1 MEQSAATTNLEKVLS
16 EIEVEDRGAAVVLI
30 DVDGFAN
37 VNHAL
42 GIPAGNQLIEEV
54 AHRLH
59 SLKGWP
65 VYIKRYDGD
74 RFLLLVPGVETSGDV
89 EVVTDNLREVFKLP
103 FHTQAYDVYLTA
115 SMGVSIFP
123 RDGVDLDTLE
133 RNADIAMYTVKRS
146 GGNRVRMFTPE
157 LMRAAAQHFEIV
169 NRLYRSLDSNELM
182 LVYQPQ
188 IDNRTG
194 RMVGVEAL
202 LRWNHPRLGLLSP
215 DKFIRIAEETGQIV
229 PLGKWVLE
237 QACIQISRW
246 MAMGFGPFRVA
257 VNVSV
262 RQFAEDNFVDMVA
275 DTLKKTRLPPS
286 FLELE
291 LTEGT
296 VVDNIDRIAR
306 QVGELRR
313 LGVSISIDDF
323 GAGYSSFSYFRYLPV
338 DKLKIDRAFVQD
350 LVREPLS
357 RRRSLAL
364 ILAIMSLAQGL
375 DLSVVAEGVE
385 EEQQKDELTNIGCDQ
400 MQGFLFSR
408 PLASEQLT
416 GFLREHSMTADPME
430 G

>member
-1 MEQSAATTNLEKVLS
+1 MEQTASTADLERILS
-16 EIEVEDRGAAVVLI
+16 EVQVEDRGAAVVLI
-30 DVDGFAN
+30 DLDGFSN
-37 VNHAL
+37 VNSAL
-42 GIPAGNQLIEEV
+42 GVPAGNRLMEEV
-54 AHRLH
+54 AHRLD
-59 SLKGWP
+59 SIKGKP
-65 VYIKRYDGD
+65 VYLRRYAGD
-74 RFLLLVPGVETSGDV
+74 RFVLLVPGVETPGDV
-89 EVVTDNLREVFKLP
+89 EMVTEGLREAFKLP
-103 FHTQAYDVYLTA
+103 FQAQAYDVYLTA

-123 RDGVDLDTLE
+123 RDGADMDTLE

-146 GGNRVRMFTPE
+146 GGNHVRVFTPE

-169 NRLYRSLDSNELM
+169 NRLYRSLEANELM

-202 LRWNHPRLGLLSP
+202 LRWNHPRLGLLQP

-229 PLGKWVLE
+229 PVGTWVLE
-237 QACIQISRW
+237 QACYQIADW
-246 MAMGFGPFRVA
+246 MRMGFGPFRVA

-262 RQFAEDNFVDMVA
+262 RQFAEENFVEVVA
-275 DTLKKTRLPPS
+275 ATLKKAHLHPS
-286 FLELE
+286 LLELE

-296 VVDNIDRIAR
+296 MVENIDQIAI
-306 QVGELRR
+306 QVDQLRK

-350 LVREPLS
+350 LIREPLS

-364 ILAIMSLAQGL
+364 IIAIMGLAQGL
-375 DLSVVAEGVE
+375 DLTVVAEGVE
-385 EEQQKDELTNIGCDQ
+385 EEQQKEELTSIGCNQ

-416 GFLREHSMTADPME
+416 QFLQENSLRC
-430 G
+430 

>member
-1 MEQSAATTNLEKVLS
+1 MDQTASTADLEKVLS
-16 EIEVEDRGAAVVLI
+16 EVQTEDRGAAVVLI
-30 DVDGFAN
+30 DLDGFTQ

-42 GIPAGNQLIEEV
+42 GIPAGNLLIEEV
-54 AHRLH
+54 SHRLD
-59 SLKGWP
+59 SIKGKP
-65 VYIKRYDGD
+65 VYLKRYAGD
-74 RFLLLVPGVETSGDV
+74 RFVLLVPGVETPSDV
-89 EVVTDNLREVFKLP
+89 EIVTEGLREIFKLP
-103 FHTQAYDVYLTA
+103 FHALTYDVYLTA

-123 RDGVDLDTLE
+123 RDGMDMDTLE

-146 GGNRVRMFTPE
+146 GGTHVKVFTPE
-157 LMRAAAQHFEIV
+157 LVRAAAQHFEIV
-169 NRLYRSLDSNELM
+169 SRLYRSLEANELM

-229 PLGKWVLE
+229 PVGTWVLE
-237 QACIQISRW
+237 QACIQIARW

-262 RQFAEDNFVDMVA
+262 RQFAEDNFVDVVIA
-275 DTLKKTRLPPS
+275 ALEKAHLHPS
-286 FLELE
+286 LLELE

-296 VVDNIDRIAR
+296 MVENIDQITR
-306 QVGELRR
+306 QVEQLRK

-338 DKLKIDRAFVQD
+338 DKLKIDRAFIQD

-364 ILAIMSLAQGL
+364 IAAIMGLAQGL

-385 EEQQKDELTNIGCDQ
+385 EEQQKNELTNVGCNQ

-408 PLASEQLT
+408 PLASDQLT
-416 GFLREHSMTADPME
+416 HFLRDHSLRC
-430 G
+430 